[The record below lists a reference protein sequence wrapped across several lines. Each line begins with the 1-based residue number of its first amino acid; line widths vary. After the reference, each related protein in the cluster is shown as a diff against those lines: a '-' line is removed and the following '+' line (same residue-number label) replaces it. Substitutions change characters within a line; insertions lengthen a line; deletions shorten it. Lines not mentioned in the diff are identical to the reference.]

1 MQIDRVYTF
10 TCPAA
15 FGDLSTAV
23 VHELFTDGR
32 HAAGFLERQLE
43 VWFPEL
49 KFMDGRGWD
58 HQDQNGIRYEAK
70 CFTPRGADYSASKF
84 KGVGRKMNLTEH
96 TETAKG
102 LIYILCDIVAFPTVR
117 VLFKTGDALLAQYP
131 NGKIPPAHR
140 DLLFKET
147 AA

>member
-1 MQIDRVYTF
+1 MEIDRVYTF

-15 FGDLSTAV
+15 FGDLSNAV
-23 VHELFTDGR
+23 VCELFTDGR

-58 HQDQNGIRYEAK
+58 HQDQNGTRYEAK

-102 LIYILCDIVAFPTVR
+102 LIYILCDIVEFPTVR

-131 NGKIPPAHR
+131 NGKIPFNKR
-140 DLLFKET
+140 QELFQDGH
-147 AA
+147 